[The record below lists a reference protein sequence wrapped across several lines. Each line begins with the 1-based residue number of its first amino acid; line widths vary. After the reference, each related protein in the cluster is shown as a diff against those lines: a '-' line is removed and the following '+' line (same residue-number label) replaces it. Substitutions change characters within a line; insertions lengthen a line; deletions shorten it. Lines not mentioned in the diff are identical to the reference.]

1 MENAL
6 NLLKQYNIDKNTPL
20 IISVSGGV
28 DSMVLLNI
36 LATNKYKAIVVHFN
50 HQTRKE
56 NDLEEQLVRETAKNY
71 NLGFHVFKFEQASG
85 NFHEQARNFRIKKL
99 EEIAIKYKTSY
110 ILTAH
115 HLDDLA
121 ETVLMKITRG
131 SNLYGYAGIHEYV
144 KINDFIFMRPL
155 LSYSKKE
162 IIAYATK
169 EKINYLDD
177 SSNFELHYTRNRI
190 RHTVLPI
197 LKQENPQVL
206 NKFKDFQNSL
216 TESYNFIRKYTSK
229 FIDSNNKI
237 NTKTL
242 INEDLLIKRE
252 AIVMLLEKHQITFNK
267 QTLDNLLNLIDS
279 VRPNLTYNLSNNYHF
294 VKSYD
299 YIYITNKSLKEPF
312 EVVLD
317 KKVNLL
323 PNMKKIT
330 FLTNLSHNSKFNH
343 KICYNNISLPL
354 IARTRING
362 DVLMFSYGKK
372 KLKDYLID
380 LKIPLTK
387 RNELIVLTDSNNTIL
402 WVENIYNNQT
412 LGNKNELYFEIGE
425 HTND

>member
-1 MENAL
+1 MENEL
-6 NLLKQYNIDKNTPL
+6 NLLKKYNIDKKTPL
-20 IISVSGGV
+20 VVSVSGGV
-28 DSMVLLNI
+28 DSMVLLHI
-36 LATNKYKAIVVHFN
+36 LTKNKYNTIVVHFN

-56 NDLEEQLVRETAKNY
+56 NDSEEQLVRETAKNY
-71 NLGFHVFKFEQASG
+71 NLKFHVFKVLKSSG

-99 EEIAIKYKTSY
+99 EEIARKYNTSF

-131 SNLYGYAGIHEYV
+131 SNLYGFSGIHEYV
-144 KINDFIFMRPL
+144 KINNFTFIRPL
-155 LSYSKKE
+155 LDYSKKE
-162 IIAYATK
+162 IVSFAAK
-169 EKINYLDD
+169 EKVNYLDD

-190 RHTVLPI
+190 RHTILPI

-216 TESYNFIRKYTSK
+216 TETYNFIRKYTAK
-229 FIDSNNKI
+229 FIDSNNII
-237 NTKTL
+237 NTSAL

-252 AIVMLLEKHQITFNK
+252 VLVMLLEKHQITFNK
-267 QTLDNLLNLIDS
+267 QTLDDLLKLIESD
-279 VRPNLTYNLSNNYHF
+279 RPNLTYNLSNNYHF

-299 YIYITNKSLKEPF
+299 TVYLTNKNLKEPF

-330 FLTNLSHNSKFNH
+330 FLTNVSHNSKINY

-372 KLKDYLID
+372 KLKDHLID

-387 RNELIVLTDSNNTIL
+387 RNELIVITDSNNTIL

-425 HTND
+425 QTND